1 MLRFMK
7 INSIDY
13 RSKMKRLPL
22 LLVGL
27 LIVLWLPSAHADGRI
42 RVTLTNRS
50 GYNVKFYF
58 RSGNYAPESYYLAG
72 GQRGVYYMSRSGGRT
87 SITIGQTYGFETQII
102 SAGSYDIYY
111 NAEQQQIRCRYAN

>member
-1 MLRFMK
+1 MQ
-7 INSIDY
+7 
-13 RSKMKRLPL
+13 RLPL
-22 LLVGL
+22 LLAGL
-27 LIVLWLPSAHADGRI
+27 LIVLGLPSVHADGRI
-42 RVTLTNRS
+42 RVILTNGS

-87 SITIGQTYGFETQII
+87 SITIGQTYGFVTQTI

-111 NAEQQQIRCRYAN
+111 NTRLQQIRCRYAQ